1 MAPKKK
7 RQPDAPYDPDW
18 VAETAHRLQQSR
30 AQSSEGFVQ
39 ERSVHDDQLRAAA
52 AAVGAPVA
60 AETDAIPLS
69 AVRAANLRTH
79 ASGVG
84 LLATGFEPQRHTYM
98 VLGRP
103 VQAPTL
109 VSATH
114 LTQPCCQDACA
125 WTSVPFALVI
135 LWNRMVPL
143 LCVSVSVQHVMREI
157 PDATVQRAVR
167 ECSTQRQAISL
178 SHELASP
185 EELEPYLGVRLAPLR
200 PVTLY
205 GRAAALDPPCR
216 KEETVFYAWRDSAVG
231 NQVPYRLG
239 LEQVCEPWYPAPV
252 L

>member
-39 ERSVHDDQLRAAA
+39 ERSVHDDLLRAAA
-52 AAVGAPVA
+52 AAVGAPVT

-103 VQAPTL
+103 LQALIMFPPLLNHRHLPSMLAQAPVCLSPWL
-109 VSATH
+109 VSGTA
-114 LTQPCCQDACA
+114 
-125 WTSVPFALVI
+125 
-135 LWNRMVPL
+135 
-143 LCVSVSVQHVMREI
+143 
-157 PDATVQRAVR
+157 
-167 ECSTQRQAISL
+167 
-178 SHELASP
+178 
-185 EELEPYLGVRLAPLR
+185 
-200 PVTLY
+200 
-205 GRAAALDPPCR
+205 
-216 KEETVFYAWRDSAVG
+216 
-231 NQVPYRLG
+231 
-239 LEQVCEPWYPAPV
+239 
-252 L
+252 

>member
-39 ERSVHDDQLRAAA
+39 ERSVHDDLLRAAA

-114 LTQPCCQDACA
+114 LAQPCC
-125 WTSVPFALVI
+125 
-135 LWNRMVPL
+135 
-143 LCVSVSVQHVMREI
+143 
-157 PDATVQRAVR
+157 PDA
-167 ECSTQRQAISL
+167 
-178 SHELASP
+178 
-185 EELEPYLGVRLAPLR
+185 
-200 PVTLY
+200 
-205 GRAAALDPPCR
+205 
-216 KEETVFYAWRDSAVG
+216 
-231 NQVPYRLG
+231 
-239 LEQVCEPWYPAPV
+239 
-252 L
+252 

>member
-52 AAVGAPVA
+52 AAVGAPVT

-103 VQAPTL
+103 VQAPTP
-109 VSATH
+109 VSAIH
-114 LTQPCCQDACA
+114 LAQPCCQDPFSC
-125 WTSVPFALVI
+125 TSVPFALDI
-135 LWNRMVPL
+135 LWNRTVPL
-143 LCVSVSVQHVMREI
+143 LCVF
-157 PDATVQRAVR
+157 
-167 ECSTQRQAISL
+167 
-178 SHELASP
+178 
-185 EELEPYLGVRLAPLR
+185 
-200 PVTLY
+200 
-205 GRAAALDPPCR
+205 
-216 KEETVFYAWRDSAVG
+216 VFV
-231 NQVPYRLG
+231 
-239 LEQVCEPWYPAPV
+239 
-252 L
+252 

>member
-1 MAPKKK
+1 M
-7 RQPDAPYDPDW
+7 
-18 VAETAHRLQQSR
+18 
-30 AQSSEGFVQ
+30 
-39 ERSVHDDQLRAAA
+39 
-52 AAVGAPVA
+52 
-60 AETDAIPLS
+60 
-69 AVRAANLRTH
+69 
-79 ASGVG
+79 
-84 LLATGFEPQRHTYM
+84 
-98 VLGRP
+98 
-103 VQAPTL
+103 
-109 VSATH
+109 
-114 LTQPCCQDACA
+114 
-125 WTSVPFALVI
+125 PFALVI
-135 LWNRMVPL
+135 LWNRTVPL
-143 LCVSVSVQHVMREI
+143 LCVSVSMQYVMHES

-216 KEETVFYAWRDSAVG
+216 KEETVFYAWRDCAVG

>member
-30 AQSSEGFVQ
+30 AQSSETFLQ

-60 AETDAIPLS
+60 AETDSIPLS
-69 AVRAANLRTH
+69 AVRAANLRAH

-103 VQAPTL
+103 VQAPIL
-109 VSATH
+109 VSAIH
-114 LTQPCCQDACA
+114 LTQPCCPDACA
-125 WTSVPFALVI
+125 RTSVLFALVI
-135 LWNRMVPL
+135 LWKRMMLL

-157 PDATVQRAVR
+157 LDATVQHAEH
-167 ECSTQRQAISL
+167 ECATRQQAISL

-200 PVTLY
+200 LVTLY

-216 KEETVFYAWRDSAVG
+216 KEETVFYAWRDSAVR
-231 NQVPYRLG
+231 NQVPHRLG
-239 LEQVCEPWYPAPV
+239 SEQVCER
-252 L
+252 